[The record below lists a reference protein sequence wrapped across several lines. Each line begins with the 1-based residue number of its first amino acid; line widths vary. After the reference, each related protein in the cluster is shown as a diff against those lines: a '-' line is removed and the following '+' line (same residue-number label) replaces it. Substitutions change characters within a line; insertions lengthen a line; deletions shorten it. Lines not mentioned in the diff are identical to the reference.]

1 MITQQ
6 DEIFMRVAIE
16 EGKKAAAMGE
26 VPIGAVIVKNNEII
40 AVGHNLRETEKN
52 ALCHAEISAI
62 NAACRV
68 LGGWRL
74 ENCTLYVTLEPCPM
88 CSGAIINSRISRV
101 VYGAADEKAGC
112 CGSVANLFAMPFN
125 HRPVLESG
133 VLEQECRELLQ
144 EFFAQLRLKRQE
156 EKNKKIK

>member
-1 MITQQ
+1 MVTQQ
-6 DEIFMRVAIE
+6 DEIFMRAAIE

>member
-6 DEIFMRVAIE
+6 DEIFMRAAIE
-16 EGKKAAAMGE
+16 EGKKAAVLGE

-62 NAACRV
+62 NAACKA

-125 HRPVLESG
+125 HRPALESG
-133 VLEQECRELLQ
+133 VLEDECRGLLQ
-144 EFFAQLRLKRQE
+144 EFFVQLRQKRQE
-156 EKNKKIK
+156 EKNKKNK